1 MSRTAFLDTLV
12 RSEPFRVFQILL
24 GLLLLPVA
32 LLIGVVSPAPIGIF
46 VAGAGLTL
54 VLRNSRWARRRY
66 LLHTRR
72 HPRVRKAMDLGLMR
86 GRARKRRR
94 LAAAAAAATVAA
106 GAASSLTK
114 AATDPTS
121 PAIPQA

>member
-1 MSRTAFLDTLV
+1 MSRLFFLDALV

-32 LLIGVVSPAPIGIF
+32 VLVGVVSPAPIGIF

-66 LLHTRR
+66 LIHTRR
-72 HPRVRKAMDLGLMR
+72 HPRVRKAVDLGLMR
-86 GRARKRRR
+86 GRARKRR
-94 LAAAAAAATVAA
+94 LQAAAATAGPVAGV
-106 GAASSLTK
+106 GASLTK
-114 AATDPTS
+114 AASDPTS
-121 PAIPQA
+121 PAIHQA

>member
-1 MSRTAFLDTLV
+1 MSRPYFLDTLV

-32 LLIGVVSPAPIGIF
+32 VLVGVVSPAPIGIF

-66 LLHTRR
+66 LIHTRR
-72 HPRVRKAMDLGLMR
+72 HPRVRKAVDLGLMR
-86 GRARKRRR
+86 GRARRRR
-94 LAAAAAAATVAA
+94 LEAAAAAAGSGAVVAA
-106 GAASSLTK
+106 SLTK

-121 PAIPQA
+121 PAIHQA

>member
-1 MSRTAFLDTLV
+1 MSRPHFLDVLV

-32 LLIGVVSPAPIGIF
+32 GLVGAVSPAPIGIF
-46 VAGAGLTL
+46 VAGAGLAL

-66 LLHTRR
+66 LIHTRR
-72 HPRVRKAMDLGLMR
+72 HPRVRKAVDLGLMR

-94 LAAAAAAATVAA
+94 DAAAAAAATV
-106 GAASSLTK
+106 GASLTK
-114 AATDPTS
+114 PATDPTS
-121 PAIPQA
+121 PAIHQA